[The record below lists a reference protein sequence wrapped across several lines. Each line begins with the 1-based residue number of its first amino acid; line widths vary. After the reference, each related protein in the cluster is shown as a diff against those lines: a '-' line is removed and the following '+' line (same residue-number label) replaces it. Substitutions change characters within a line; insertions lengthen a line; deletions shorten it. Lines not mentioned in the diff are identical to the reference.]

1 MPEESENTEQQEGAA
16 QPKQGGSK
24 LKLIIIL
31 LVVLIILL
39 VAGVVV
45 YKLVLAPKPAAEG
58 EAAPA
63 GETAAAPAPAAP
75 QAAAPVAVVP
85 PDIGNDPGMSS
96 STEVGTIY
104 ALPTFTLNLADPN
117 GVTYL
122 KLGLSVEYDPK
133 NKKIES
139 ELVSKLP
146 KVQDLIITLLSSKA
160 LDEIATA
167 QGKVNLR
174 SEILRRINA
183 MMAQGKFF
191 NVYITEFVIQK
202 A

>member
-16 QPKQGGSK
+16 PAKKGGSK

-31 LVVLIILL
+31 VVLLIVLL

-45 YKLVLAPKPAAEG
+45 YKFVLAPAPEEGAEAAAEG
-58 EAAPA
+58 AAPA
-63 GETAAAPAPAAP
+63 AAPVPAAPAAAAPAATS
-75 QAAAPVAVVP
+75 
-85 PDIGNDPGMSS
+85 DIGMDPNMSS
-96 STEVGTIY
+96 STEMGTIY
-104 ALPTFTLNLADPN
+104 ALPSFAVNLYDPN

-122 KLGLSVEYDPK
+122 KLGLSIEYDPK
-133 NKKIES
+133 NKEIEA

-160 LDEIATA
+160 LEEIATA

-183 MMAQGKFF
+183 MMAKGKFF
-191 NVYITEFVIQK
+191 NIYITEFIVQRT
-202 A
+202 